1 MSRVTMY
8 ENRIVNKGVIVMFSD
23 MAFYI
28 FGKPLDSFLQLFV
41 FEPILISVIA
51 ILIAMI
57 TKKSWTVFVTVIVLN
72 LIDNFLLVTYQFSG
86 QGLGTILSQNVL
98 FFFQKFFSMFYEII
112 ISYIV
117 VKLPY
122 MHSKFKIA

>member
-8 ENRIVNKGVIVMFSD
+8 ENRIVNKGVIVMFRD

-98 FFFQKFFSMFYEII
+98 
-112 ISYIV
+112 
-117 VKLPY
+117 
-122 MHSKFKIA
+122 

>member
-1 MSRVTMY
+1 
-8 ENRIVNKGVIVMFSD
+8 MFRD

-57 TKKSWTVFVTVIVLN
+57 TKKSCTVFVTVIVLN

-86 QGLGTILSQNVL
+86 QGLGIILSQNVL

>member
-8 ENRIVNKGVIVMFSD
+8 ENRIVNKGVIVMFRD

-57 TKKSWTVFVTVIVLN
+57 TKKSWTVFVTVILLN
-72 LIDNFLLVTYQFSG
+72 
-86 QGLGTILSQNVL
+86 
-98 FFFQKFFSMFYEII
+98 
-112 ISYIV
+112 
-117 VKLPY
+117 
-122 MHSKFKIA
+122 